1 MFDSGNDFNIF
12 MKEKVC
18 IDLSFMFC
26 SHPKKIPTKRPKK
39 LVVWTK
45 PKREREK
52 KSKKPAKVRGF

>member
-39 LVVWTK
+39 MVVWTK

-52 KSKKPAKVRGF
+52 KS